1 MGKTFVIIGSGVA
14 AVNAAKTVRDHD
26 KDSNIF
32 IFGEEPSL
40 PYNRIK
46 LSKELYSDLHSEKVV
61 IKKEKWYQNNDIS
74 VFTNTKVVKIDT
86 EQQHIVTANNEKIA
100 YYKLLI
106 CTGANNKKLQID
118 GINKKNVFTIRDMHD
133 ADNFKTCLEGKK
145 SIVNIGGGVQGLETA
160 WSIVKAGKKVAIVE
174 VTDKL
179 MGRQLDEKTSLL
191 LKQKIESAGVQV
203 YVNTTIDSILGEE
216 VVTGIKVNGDQRIVC
231 DSVVYSIGITPNISI
246 VNHTPIHINRGIVV
260 NEKMETSVESV
271 YAAGDVAEVD
281 GEIDGL
287 WGRAMDQGKI
297 AGSNM
302 ASIPATYKKAIPV
315 TIFNAFDIS
324 LFSIGC
330 IDEKQCDTTIVE
342 EDGKEKYTRLFI
354 KDNKIVGVISL
365 GGVVA
370 SIPYKSAIEKQV
382 SLKEI
387 DMKNMNI
394 SEIMSKVKE
403 KLQS

>member
-100 YYKLLI
+100 YDKLLI
-106 CTGANNKKLQID
+106 CTGANNKKLRID

-160 WSIVKAGKKVAIVE
+160 WSIVNAGKKVAIVE

-216 VVTGIKVNGDQRIVC
+216 VVTGIKVNGDQRIAC
-231 DSVVYSIGITPNISI
+231 DSVVYSIGVTPNISL
-246 VNHTPIHINRGIVV
+246 VNHTPIHVNRGIVV
-260 NEKMETSVESV
+260 NEMMETNVESV
-271 YAAGDVAEVD
+271 YAAGDVAEVN

-302 ASIPATYKKAIPV
+302 VSISATYKKAIPV

-324 LFSIGC
+324 LLSIGC
-330 IDEKQCDTTIVE
+330 MDEKQCDTTIVE

-365 GGVVA
+365 EGVVA
-370 SIPYKSAIEKQV
+370 SIPYKSAIEEQV
-382 SLKEI
+382 SLEEI
-387 DMKNMNI
+387 NMKNTNI

>member
-46 LSKELYSDLHSEKVV
+46 LSKELYSDLHSEKVL

>member
-1 MGKTFVIIGSGVA
+1 MEKNFVIIGSGVA
-14 AVNAAKTVRDHD
+14 AVNAAKIVRDHD

-32 IFGEEPSL
+32 IFGEESSL

-46 LSKELYSDLHSEKVV
+46 LSKELYTDLHSEKVL
-61 IKKEKWYQNNDIS
+61 IKKEKWYQKNNIS

-106 CTGANNKKLQID
+106 CTGANNKKLRID

-133 ADNFKTCLEGKK
+133 ADDFKTCLEGKK
-145 SIVNIGGGVQGLETA
+145 SVVNIGGGVQGLETA
-160 WSIVKAGKKVAIVE
+160 WSIVNAGKKVSIVE
-174 VTDKL
+174 VADKL

-191 LKQKIESAGVQV
+191 LKQKIESAGVKV
-203 YVNTTIDSILGEE
+203 YLNTTIDSILGEE
-216 VVTGIKVNGDQRIVC
+216 EVTGIKVNGDQRIAC
-231 DSVVYSIGITPNISI
+231 DSVVYSIGVTPNISL
-246 VNHTPIHINRGIVV
+246 VNHTPIHVNRGIVV
-260 NEKMETSVESV
+260 NEMMETNVESV
-271 YAAGDVAEVD
+271 YAAGDVAEVN
-281 GEIDGL
+281 GKIDGL
-287 WGRAMDQGKI
+287 WGRAIDQGKS

-302 ASIPATYKKAIPV
+302 VSISATYKKAIPV

-365 GGVVA
+365 EGVVA
-370 SIPYKSAIEKQV
+370 SIPYKSAIEEQV
-382 SLKEI
+382 SLEEI
-387 DMKNMNI
+387 NMKNTNI